1 MADKND
7 SQEKTEEPTQKK
19 REDAK
24 KKGQVTRS
32 KELVVYAMLLS
43 SSVIL
48 FSVTPD
54 IYMSLKEHTIH
65 SFTFNNEQATA
76 KLYMLELLI
85 LWSWMFIESMVPVL
99 FITTITAIASSIML
113 GGWVMSIESV
123 SPKME
128 KISFAKGLKRIFS
141 SKGLMELIKS
151 IAKVVLIG
159 SSSYLIFTSYLPDM
173 KLLADMPLEAASLLS
188 VEMLGYFFLLSS
200 STLLL
205 VVLIDVPFQI
215 HSTQKELKM
224 SKQEIKDE
232 MKESEGRPEVKMQ
245 RRQIARKL
253 AFSRQM
259 DDIPTAD
266 VVVTNPTHYSIAIK
280 YNSTDNAPII
290 VAMGTDMLALKI
302 RTIARQYDVIIVES
316 PPLARSLYYFSN
328 IGEEIHPGLYDAVA
342 KLLSYIYK
350 LKNFNEFGGN
360 EPMLDSIEIDKEL
373 RK

>member
-1 MADKND
+1 
-7 SQEKTEEPTQKK
+7 
-19 REDAK
+19 
-24 KKGQVTRS
+24 
-32 KELVVYAMLLS
+32 
-43 SSVIL
+43 
-48 FSVTPD
+48 
-54 IYMSLKEHTIH
+54 
-65 SFTFNNEQATA
+65 
-76 KLYMLELLI
+76 
-85 LWSWMFIESMVPVL
+85 
-99 FITTITAIASSIML
+99 
-113 GGWVMSIESV
+113 
-123 SPKME
+123 
-128 KISFAKGLKRIFS
+128 
-141 SKGLMELIKS
+141 
-151 IAKVVLIG
+151 
-159 SSSYLIFTSYLPDM
+159 
-173 KLLADMPLEAASLLS
+173 
-188 VEMLGYFFLLSS
+188 
-200 STLLL
+200 
-205 VVLIDVPFQI
+205 
-215 HSTQKELKM
+215 M